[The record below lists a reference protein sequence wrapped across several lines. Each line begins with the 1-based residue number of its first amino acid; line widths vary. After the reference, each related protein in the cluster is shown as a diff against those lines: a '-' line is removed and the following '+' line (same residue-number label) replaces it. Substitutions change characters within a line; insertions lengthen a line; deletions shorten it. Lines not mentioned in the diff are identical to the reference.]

1 MDSDVGLLLDMDFN
15 DTSPS
20 HPFTVSEI
28 TQAIKA
34 VLERGFRSV
43 RVEGEVSNLRPA
55 SSGHVYFS
63 IKDDEASMSAVL
75 FRNRRTALESDLRDG
90 DQVIL
95 SGSLSVYPPRGSYQL
110 IVEHVERSGE
120 GQILR
125 MLEERK
131 RRLEAEGLFDP
142 AHRQPLPVFPR
153 RVAVVTSPTGAAVKD
168 VLQVMRRRAAGVD
181 VCIVPTAVQGDAA
194 AAGIVRAI
202 EQANRHRLGDV
213 IIVTRGGGSIEDL
226 LPFSDEAVVRA
237 VAASAIPVI
246 SAVGHEIDV
255 ALCDYAADSR
265 APTPSAAAELVCAS
279 REELAGTVLNLGRS
293 LVRSF
298 LDRRDRAR
306 LAIRRF
312 SARELERSLRYIL
325 QPRQQRLDE
334 ALQNLSYRMT
344 ERVHNAGYRIR
355 VSKATIES
363 ADPAHILKRGYA
375 IVRDAHESILSSA
388 DMAGSAP
395 SLSIDFHDGRIGPFQ
410 NNAGDES

>member
-1 MDSDVGLLLDMDFN
+1 MDFN
-15 DTSPS
+15 EASPS

-28 TQAIKA
+28 TQAIKS

-43 RVEGEVSNLRPA
+43 RVEGEVSNVRPA

-75 FRNRRTALESDLRDG
+75 FRNRRASLESDLRDG

-131 RRLEAEGLFDP
+131 RRLASEGLFDP
-142 AHRQPLPVFPR
+142 AHKQALPVFPR

-168 VLQVMRRRAAGVD
+168 VLQVMRRRASGVD
-181 VCIVPTAVQGDAA
+181 VCIVPTAVQGEAA
-194 AAGIVRAI
+194 ASGIVRAV

-213 IIVTRGGGSIEDL
+213 IILTRGGGSIEDL
-226 LPFSDEAVVRA
+226 LPFSDEAVVRV
-237 VAASAIPVI
+237 VAASSIPVI

-279 REELAGTVLNLGRS
+279 HEELAGTVLNLGRS

-312 SARELERSLRYIL
+312 STHELERSLRYLL

-334 ALQNLSYRMT
+334 AVQDLSYRMT
-344 ERVHNAGYRIR
+344 ERIQNAGYRIR
-355 VSKATIES
+355 VSKASIEA
-363 ADPAHILKRGYA
+363 ADPTHILKRGYA
-375 IVRDAHESILSSA
+375 IVRDTHDTILGSA
-388 DMAGSAP
+388 DLARSAS
-395 SLSIDFHDGRIGPFQ
+395 SLSIDFHDGRIGPLTRDT
-410 NNAGDES
+410 GEES